1 MTSAQT
7 QVQPKRD
14 FRQEVT
20 NSIIRM
26 LEEGVAPWQ
35 KPWEAAGSPL
45 NPTTRNAYRGGNA
58 IHLMATGIRRGFDDP
73 RWMTYRQAAQ
83 NGWQVRQGEKGTQIE
98 FWEAKPA
105 SPKARDGAE
114 GADKDPERRRLI
126 HRVYTVFNAKQIEGV
141 PAYTPRQHST
151 FEIAR
156 AGEQILTNSG
166 ARIHH
171 DQADRAFYS
180 PSSDSIQLPPKEAF
194 RNAPG
199 YYGTAL
205 HELAHWTGHQSRL
218 NRSTLTDSYRFGDT
232 NYARE
237 ELRAELASVF
247 LAAERGI
254 PHNPASHAAYV
265 GSWIKALREDKNEI
279 FRAAHDA
286 SAAADYLLSLERGK
300 SVTESLEKAPD
311 SVQAVHQQ
319 SGLEGEAGRL
329 EGERL
334 DVTGAVDRSR
344 ASETEEE
351 RDSTQRTTRYDT
363 GSGTVLIHDKQQG
376 NDRRMPVE
384 GGPAHTASVGREELQ
399 RSFAAARDVA
409 AKTLGDNARTHT
421 AMTES
426 GTYRGAIIG
435 ETDHHVV
442 QRLGPASA
450 VAHMKQLLQPVP
462 GAGENVLVAYSGYRA
477 DVRHLRPREKA
488 QGRAR

>member
-1 MTSAQT
+1 MTPAQT

-20 NSIIRM
+20 DSIIRM

-35 KPWEAAGSPL
+35 KPWEAAGAPL
-45 NPTTRNAYRGGNA
+45 NPTTGNTYRGGNA
-58 IHLMATGIRRGFDDP
+58 IYLMATGIRRGFDDP

-105 SPKARDGAE
+105 SPKAREDAE
-114 GADKDPERRRLI
+114 GADKEPERRLI

-141 PAYTPRQHST
+141 PAYTPRRHSP

-180 PSSDSIQLPPKEAF
+180 PSSDSIHLPPKEAF

-205 HELAHWTGHQSRL
+205 HELAHWTGHRSRL
-218 NRSTLTDSYRFGDT
+218 NRSTLTDTYQFGDI

-254 PHNPASHAAYV
+254 PHDPASHAAYV

-286 SAAADYLLSLERGK
+286 SAAADYLLSLEREK
-300 SVTESLEKAPD
+300 SVAESLEASPD
-311 SVQAVHQQ
+311 SVQTEQQQ
-319 SGLEGEAGRL
+319 SELEGEASRHG
-329 EGERL
+329 GERL

-351 RDSTQRTTRYDT
+351 RDSTQRTTRYDR
-363 GSGTVLIHDKQQG
+363 GSGTVLVHDKQQS
-376 NDRRMPVE
+376 NDRRTPVQS
-384 GGPAHTASVGREELQ
+384 GPADAATVGREELQ
-399 RSFAAARDVA
+399 RSFAAAREVA
-409 AKTLGDNARTHT
+409 AKTLGDNAKTHT

-450 VAHMKQLLQPVP
+450 VAHMKQLLQSVP
-462 GAGENVLVAYSGYRA
+462 GNGENVLVVYSGSRA
-477 DVRHLRPREKA
+477 DVRQVRPREKA
-488 QGRAR
+488 QGLAR